1 MTDEGGQRVRCLV
14 VGQLPAPD
22 LELVRRAIPADRA
35 ELVAAEAGADLTR
48 LGDFDVIWRLFPGSA
63 AGDPPDRFPEALQ
76 SHPEVRW
83 VHTAS
88 AGIDHL
94 AVLFRDRPDT
104 ILTHSA
110 GVTAIP
116 IAEFV
121 VGCLLQHCKRFPE
134 LAEQQR
140 ERRFVQLPLRELGDL
155 RVVLFG
161 LGAIGGAV
169 ASRLAP
175 FGCQLVG
182 VRRDPSRPGPA
193 EVGQVFGAP
202 DIARACQ
209 GADALILVA
218 PLTMETEGAVNNLVL
233 SQMASGSALVNVAR
247 GGLVD
252 EPVLLAALAQ
262 GRPAAAYLDAFV
274 EEPLP
279 DGSPLWTAPGV
290 HVSPHL
296 SWSSSHLARRT
307 SELFAEQLRRWV
319 DGESLLNRANPQA
332 GY

>member
-1 MTDEGGQRVRCLV
+1 LTGAAPVRCLV
-14 VGQLPAPD
+14 VGQLPTPD
-22 LELVRRAIPADRA
+22 LELIRRVVPEDRA
-35 ELVAAEAGADLTR
+35 ELVLADAGADLVR
-48 LGDFDVIWRLFPGSA
+48 LGDFDVIWRLFRA
-63 AGDPPDRFPEALQ
+63 RFDLGARDQLQEALE

-88 AGIDHL
+88 AGIDDL
-94 AVLFRDRPDT
+94 AILFQDRPGT

-134 LAEQQR
+134 LWELQR
-140 ERRFVQLPLRELGDL
+140 QRQFGRLDLRELADL

-161 LGAIGGAV
+161 MGAIA
-169 ASRLAP
+169 AELARRLSP
-175 FGCQLVG
+175 FGCQIVG
-182 VRRDPSRPGPA
+182 VRRDPSRPVPSGVS
-193 EVGQVFGAP
+193 EVFGP
-202 DIARACQ
+202 QDLARACQ
-209 GADALILVA
+209 GADAVILVA
-218 PLTMETEGAVNNLVL
+218 PLTEETREAVNAEVL
-233 SQMASGSALVNVAR
+233 AQLEKGSVLVNVAR
-247 GGLVD
+247 GGLLD
-252 EPVLLAALAQ
+252 GPALLAAVAA

-279 DGSPLWTAPGV
+279 PDSPLWTAPGI
-290 HVSPHL
+290 HVSPHI
-296 SWSSSHLARRT
+296 SWNSSHLARRT

-319 DGESLLNRANPQA
+319 EGESLLNRANPQA